1 MFWFSLP
8 YRKDPMKKKTILP
21 ILAAGAVLSLAS
33 CGPMKFLENDI
44 RYEVYDGT
52 SLIDEGVVNIFNNG
66 LLPNLADRSSDERFY
81 RYYVGEEVP
90 TDVKAAPEERLY
102 PNAGLLRYH
111 DVKDFAV
118 DGLVKVSA
126 IYLDL
131 EDMPRPFLKI
141 GWYDKTSTS
150 KVSQDSIDR
159 WTPDLNAFLSGQGY
173 SQEEVDDVVIN
184 PYGHNGNVADLGN
197 EVNKD
202 GLVDVLIGV
211 GANINTTAGVEVKEK
226 YQIVLED
233 GSTWRYI
240 ALLSDRDQ
248 AKAVYEWLKTPEG
261 YGALVG

>member
-1 MFWFSLP
+1 
-8 YRKDPMKKKTILP
+8 MKQKPILP
-21 ILAAGAVLSLAS
+21 LLATATLLSLAS
-33 CGPMKFLENDI
+33 CGPIKSLEDDI

-66 LLPNLADRSSDERFY
+66 LLPNLADRSTDERFY
-81 RYYVGEEVP
+81 RYYVGEELP
-90 TDVKAAPEERLY
+90 SDIKLAPEERLY

-126 IYLDL
+126 VYLDL
-131 EDMPRPFLKI
+131 EDMPRPFLKV

-150 KVSQDSIDR
+150 KVSQESIDR
-159 WTPDLNAFLSGQGY
+159 WTPDLQAFLETSGY
-173 SQEEVDDVVIN
+173 SEEERADVVIN

-226 YQIVLED
+226 FQIVLED
-233 GSTWRYI
+233 GTTWRYI
-240 ALLSDRDQ
+240 ALLSDPEARPQ
-248 AKAVYEWLKTPEG
+248 ASKVYEWLKTPAG
-261 YGALVG
+261 YGALIG